1 MLPAE
6 HSHDLADGTPTAGYP
21 YRRYD
26 FPTFNPVQS
35 AVLRL
40 QRHPGN
46 LVVAA
51 ETSAGKTV
59 AAELLMDA
67 TLAAGAKVIYL
78 SPLKALT
85 EEKCAEWGR
94 NFPDHRLIVM
104 TGDYQL
110 PPDAVGELDA
120 ADIVLMTSEMLDC
133 RTRKFDTEANLWMN
147 AVGLVVVD
155 EAHILTMPRG
165 DAVEVGLMRFTR
177 YRPEARIVFLSAT
190 ASNTRELANWLTR
203 LNGQPTEL
211 VESRWRPV
219 PLERHCVEYPRPQS
233 GAGSYQRT
241 ERVKQAVALE
251 LVLSKPD
258 EKFLVFVHSKRTGGE
273 LLDQLR
279 SHGVTAGFHNGDLDL
294 ESRRELE
301 ASFKDRE
308 NGIRVLVSTS
318 TVAWGVNLPARNV
331 VILGVHC
338 GFDPVDELDIIQ
350 MAGRAGRFGIDDK
363 GDVYLV
369 VEKGTKPKW
378 EKAFLQPRPVRSTLR
393 EHHRLGFHALGEI
406 YAKHVRTRHDLTRW
420 HSRSLAHLQAH
431 PLLPQQDVPAVVRH
445 LETLN
450 MVYPGEDFLRL
461 TALGR
466 VSALLYLEPLD
477 VEMWRRNFNR
487 VFRLGLEDDPEALAW
502 ALASVRSSQATGGG
516 QETEDLQNEWARRLR
531 ALGLIPMTGAHLLV
545 EAVHRCLVGT
555 RGHARIGALMRA
567 FRSDAGRILRGLR
580 MIDEQHCR
588 WNRHD
593 LWDDLEGRLPSRKRR
608 WVAKRRGDRR
618 EDDLALSVEDLRDG
632 VVLAGGG
639 LVGANASG
647 LLGAILRTPGF
658 SGVRQLTLRRGSP
671 HDPLC
676 HASPETCT
684 VTVNLESVWKRA
696 TGGVGDST
704 PDAEIIFKA
713 WHHLLVAATL
723 GLANLATARD
733 TPHAAAS
740 GPLLT
745 GASLRS
751 LHLQAMRRLA
761 EQMDIEPP
769 GVEAVPYFRLKLA
782 ERRPAP
788 SSPETSRADRS
799 IPTYRELILGTDVGR
814 AISRSACRPVL

>member
-1 MLPAE
+1 M
-6 HSHDLADGTPTAGYP
+6 
-21 YRRYD
+21 
-26 FPTFNPVQS
+26 
-35 AVLRL
+35 
-40 QRHPGN
+40 
-46 LVVAA
+46 
-51 ETSAGKTV
+51 
-59 AAELLMDA
+59 
-67 TLAAGAKVIYL
+67 
-78 SPLKALT
+78 
-85 EEKCAEWGR
+85 
-94 NFPDHRLIVM
+94 
-104 TGDYQL
+104 
-110 PPDAVGELDA
+110 
-120 ADIVLMTSEMLDC
+120 
-133 RTRKFDTEANLWMN
+133 
-147 AVGLVVVD
+147 
-155 EAHILTMPRG
+155 
-165 DAVEVGLMRFTR
+165 
-177 YRPEARIVFLSAT
+177 
-190 ASNTRELANWLTR
+190 
-203 LNGQPTEL
+203 
-211 VESRWRPV
+211 
-219 PLERHCVEYPRPQS
+219 
-233 GAGSYQRT
+233 
-241 ERVKQAVALE
+241 
-251 LVLSKPD
+251 
-258 EKFLVFVHSKRTGGE
+258 
-273 LLDQLR
+273 
-279 SHGVTAGFHNGDLDL
+279 
-294 ESRRELE
+294 
-301 ASFKDRE
+301 
-308 NGIRVLVSTS
+308 
-318 TVAWGVNLPARNV
+318 
-331 VILGVHC
+331 
-338 GFDPVDELDIIQ
+338 
-350 MAGRAGRFGIDDK
+350 
-363 GDVYLV
+363 
-369 VEKGTKPKW
+369 EKGTKPKW

>member
-1 MLPAE
+1 MLVAG
-6 HSHDLADGTPTAGYP
+6 HMHDLADGTPTAGYP

-40 QRHPGN
+40 QDHPGN
-46 LVVAA
+46 IVVAA
-51 ETSAGKTV
+51 ETSSGKTV
-59 AAELLMDA
+59 AAELLMDV

-177 YRPEARIVFLSAT
+177 CCPEARIAFLSAT
-190 ASNTRELANWLTR
+190 ASNTHELARWLTR
-203 LNGQPTEL
+203 LNGRPTEL

-219 PLERHCVEYPRPQS
+219 PLERHCVEYPRTPA
-233 GAGSYQRT
+233 GEGSYQRT
-241 ERVKQAVALE
+241 ERLKQAVALE
-251 LVLSKPD
+251 LVLAKPD

-279 SHGVTAGFHNGDLDL
+279 SNGVTAGFHNGDLDL

-318 TVAWGVNLPARNV
+318 TTAWGVNLPARNV

-338 GFDPVDELDIIQ
+338 GFNAVDELDVIQ
-350 MAGRAGRFGIDDK
+350 MAGRAGRFGKDDK

-369 VEKGTKPKW
+369 VEKGTAPKW
-378 EKAFLQPRPVRSTLR
+378 DKAFLQPRPVRSTLR
-393 EHHRLGFHALGEI
+393 EHHRLAFHALGEI
-406 YAKHVRTRHDLTRW
+406 YSKQVRSRLDLVRW
-420 HSRSLAHLQAH
+420 HERSLAHLQAM
-431 PLLPQQDVPAVVRH
+431 PLVSQRDVPAVVRH

-466 VSALLYLEPLD
+466 VSALLYLEPVD
-477 VEMWRRNFNR
+477 VEMWRRNFSR
-487 VFRLGLEDDPEALAW
+487 VFRLGLGGDPVALAW
-502 ALASVRSSQATGGG
+502 ALASVRSSQAIGGG
-516 QETEDLQNEWARRLR
+516 RETEDIQKEWANRLR
-531 ALGLIPMTGAHLLV
+531 ALGLIPLTGAHLQV
-545 EAVHRCLVGT
+545 EAVHRCLVGD
-555 RGHARIGALMRA
+555 RGNFRIGALMRA

-593 LWDDLEGRLPSRKRR
+593 VWDDLDARLPARKRR
-608 WVAKRRGDRR
+608 WVAKRRGDRL
-618 EDDLALSVEDLRDG
+618 EDDPALSVEELGDG

-639 LVGANASG
+639 LVGAKASG
-647 LLGAILRTPGF
+647 LLGAILRTPGAA
-658 SGVRQLTLRRGSP
+658 GVRQLTLRRGSP
-671 HDPLC
+671 QDPLC
-676 HASPETCT
+676 HASAETGT
-684 VTVNLESVWKRA
+684 VTVNLESTWKRA
-696 TGGVGDST
+696 TGSVGDST
-704 PDAEIIFKA
+704 PDAEITLKA

-733 TPHAAAS
+733 TPHAAES
-740 GPLLT
+740 GPCLT

-751 LHLQAMRRLA
+751 LHLEAMRRLA
-761 EQMDIEPP
+761 GQVDIEPP
-769 GVEAVPYFRLKLA
+769 GVDAMPFFQLKLA
-782 ERRPAP
+782 ERRPARP
-788 SSPETSRADRS
+788 GIGECGGS
-799 IPTYRELILGTDVGR
+799 IPTYRALVLGADVGR
-814 AISRSACRPVL
+814 APAPGSCRPEL